1 MGAAAVPNMPKAAG
15 NPFEGSFPFMPSGS
29 SSVQDDAGMS
39 NPVPAYMAAMQAV
52 EEARAGAYNNPA
64 PTQQAAPS
72 SMPFQETPVAQP
84 VAEAIPQPIA
94 QPIEEVP
101 QPMAQPVAQP
111 VAQPAQPAQPKPVEP
126 KPAAPKP
133 ASDDNQEFD
142 APMAQPS
149 APSLNNPIPE
159 TPEYAVPSSMSSVVA
174 HVKPSPAFSAVY
186 EYSSSMPIMVSVPA
200 SSSMA
205 PLVIVATPAPESTPV
220 EMAPVTINPM
230 PVQSIAQTPIVK
242 PSSFITRPIL
252 KAPATTSIAVPKP
265 AAHSADIHEQHLA
278 SMAASSSVM
287 HATPSSSAT
296 PTPSAHVDDATGIFS
311 HAPLVGDLL
320 AGLGL

>member
-1 MGAAAVPNMPKAAG
+1 MHTSYVSLVVFAMGAAAVPNLPKAAG

-29 SSVQDDAGMS
+29 SSVEDGDSMS

-52 EEARAGAYNNPA
+52 EEAQAGEYNNPA
-64 PTQQAAPS
+64 PTQQAVPS

-84 VAEAIPQPIA
+84 
-94 QPIEEVP
+94 
-101 QPMAQPVAQP
+101 
-111 VAQPAQPAQPKPVEP
+111 
-126 KPAAPKP
+126 AAPKP
-133 ASDDNQEFD
+133 ESDGNQEFD

-159 TPEYAVPSSMSSVVA
+159 IPDYAVPSSMSSVVA

-186 EYSSSMPIMVSVPA
+186 EYSSSMSIMVSVPA

-205 PLVIVATPAPESTPV
+205 PIVIVATPAPESMPV
-220 EMAPVTINPM
+220 EMAPITINPM
-230 PVQSIAQTPIVK
+230 PVQSIVQTPIAK
-242 PSSFITRPIL
+242 PSSFTTRPIL
-252 KAPATTSIAVPKP
+252 KA
-265 AAHSADIHEQHLA
+265 SANIHGQHLA

-296 PTPSAHVDDATGIFS
+296 PTPSAHVVDDPSGILS
-311 HAPLVGDLL
+311 KVPLLSGLL
-320 AGLGL
+320 SGLGLA